1 MSPNY
6 IHSMDASHMAL
17 VISEWDGSFAAVHDS
32 FSTHACDVDKLLDLT
47 KQVFIRMYDYDN
59 YFEVIRNFITD
70 AEDDVEQ
77 PTLGSLDIKEIEN
90 SDYFFA

>member
-1 MSPNY
+1 
-6 IHSMDASHMAL
+6 
-17 VISEWDGSFAAVHDS
+17 
-32 FSTHACDVDKLLDLT
+32 
-47 KQVFIRMYDYDN
+47 MYDYDN

-77 PTLGSLDIKEIEN
+77 PTLGTLDIKEIEN

>member
-1 MSPNY
+1 
-6 IHSMDASHMAL
+6 
-17 VISEWDGSFAAVHDS
+17 
-32 FSTHACDVDKLLDLT
+32 
-47 KQVFIRMYDYDN
+47 MYDYDN

-77 PTLGSLDIKEIEN
+77 PALGTLDIKEIEN